1 MLDPILQS
9 LREVDGVR
17 GAMVIDSSTTV
28 IAHCAHAIYDRSM
41 LQQVARS
48 IIGTVESVQLLADD
62 WDAMSAQFDDGKL
75 LLRRLRNPGPRPQLH
90 LLAVITDAS
99 VNVAFLGVALRVAS
113 SKLIAA
119 LEAGPAAPSTGPM
132 PPPPAMTS
140 AVTAPP
146 AAAATAEP
154 ARTSRTWSS
163 SKVGSSILGMPEAAG
178 ADAVSSAYLTACAKA
193 LTTSVG
199 PMARLFM
206 REALRKICG
215 DRPFT
220 NSDGPALLAQL
231 AATIRD
237 ADDRAKFQHAT
248 SAL

>member
-17 GAMVIDSSTTV
+17 GAMVIDSSATV
-28 IAHCAHAIYDRSM
+28 IAHRAHAIYDQAV

-48 IIGTVESVQLLADD
+48 IVGTVESAQLFADD
-62 WDAMSAQFDDGKL
+62 WDAMTAQFDDGKL
-75 LLRRLRNPGPRPQLH
+75 VLRGLRGPGPRPRLH
-90 LLAVITDAS
+90 LLAVITDAT
-99 VNVAFLGVALRVAS
+99 VNAALLGVALRVAS
-113 SKLIAA
+113 SKLVAA
-119 LEAGPAAPSTGPM
+119 LEAGPATASGAAK

-140 AVTAPP
+140 TVTGPPTAATTAPP
-146 AAAATAEP
+146 AG
-154 ARTSRTWSS
+154 TSRTWSS
-163 SKVGSSILGMPEAAG
+163 STVGSSIVGMPEAAG
-178 ADAVSSAYLTACAKA
+178 VDIASSAYLTSCAKA
-193 LTTSVG
+193 LTASVG

-220 NSDGPALLAQL
+220 HGDGPALLAQL
-231 AATIRD
+231 AAAIRD
-237 ADDRAKFQHAT
+237 ADDRAKFQHVT